1 MRAGSRMA
9 FVGSVVVL
17 VCLGL
22 ADVEVSRSQEQT
34 ATPVA
39 SGEVSE
45 HTPIPSPTPTPIQ
58 PTNLHQW
65 GAVTLFHG
73 LPSNRVRAIAE
84 GLDGAMWFG
93 TDAGLARYDGRRTQ
107 ALTAESLPGGKV
119 LALKYDEAGVLW
131 IGTEAGAARLVG
143 SSFQSVPDTAGKT
156 VTAILIPSKDRA
168 ILATAEGL

>member
-1 MRAGSRMA
+1 MQSGSRMA

-22 ADVEVSRSQEQT
+22 AGVEVSRSQEQT

-45 HTPIPSPTPTPIQ
+45 HTAVPSPTPTPIQ

-73 LPSNRVRAIAE
+73 LPSNRVRALAE
-84 GLDGAMWFG
+84 GKDGTMWFG

-107 ALTAESLPGGKV
+107 AVTAQDLPAGRV
-119 LALKYDEAGVLW
+119 LALKYDEADVLW
-131 IGTEAGAARLVG
+131 
-143 SSFQSVPDTAGKT
+143 
-156 VTAILIPSKDRA
+156 
-168 ILATAEGL
+168 